1 MRHCPGHNPWTA
13 ESIVGLLSNVLQRNT
28 FLSYSVVLELAS
40 GASESCYLTVQ
51 EFRVVVLNL
60 AFDFD
65 EESMLVKFVF
75 CDDVNL
81 IFPFAVP
88 PAADAGVFFAF
99 DEDAFEVAFK
109 HQSGECLVVAIDDG
123 L

>member
-1 MRHCPGHNPWTA
+1 MRHCPGHNPRTA

-75 CDDVNL
+75 CN
-81 IFPFAVP
+81 
-88 PAADAGVFFAF
+88 
-99 DEDAFEVAFK
+99 DEIGRAHV
-109 HQSGECLVVAIDDG
+109 
-123 L
+123 

>member
-1 MRHCPGHNPWTA
+1 MRHCPGHNPRTA

-75 CDDVNL
+75 CNDVNF
-81 IFPFAVP
+81 ISAEDVGQS
-88 PAADAGVFFAF
+88 AG
-99 DEDAFEVAFK
+99 EGICGK
-109 HQSGECLVVAIDDG
+109 G
-123 L
+123 